1 MTRKNVRAVKAVQR
15 QLAQCNVFCSV
26 PTEKKIVD
34 IYTVDNCVQ
43 DCQICL
49 LESPV
54 QATNTGGN

>member
-1 MTRKNVRAVKAVQR
+1 M
-15 QLAQCNVFCSV
+15 QCFLKCANR
-26 PTEKKIVD
+26 KKIVD

-54 QATNTGGN
+54 QAPNTGGN